1 MNIDKSIFLN
11 IVHCISFEFL
21 TMHVINM
28 YNDSLLVLPWWQQW
42 KCFPL
47 WVGWM
52 NFSWIQEYFFFK
64 GGGGLRCSKY
74 SITLLKPYSQSIL
87 KDYLWQRKSKQSIRG
102 IIFQDGYPHCCH
114 GTQLWKSTADTQ
126 EFYIKG
132 LKPPKNYILL
142 FSIRT
147 HLRELQTRNS

>member
-1 MNIDKSIFLN
+1 MVTAMKMFSTLSRLDEFFMDLSILF
-11 IVHCISFEFL
+11 FE
-21 TMHVINM
+21 
-28 YNDSLLVLPWWQQW
+28 
-42 KCFPL
+42 
-47 WVGWM
+47 GR
-52 NFSWIQEYFFFK
+52 
-64 GGGGLRCSKY
+64 GGLRCSKY
-74 SITLLKPYSQSIL
+74 SITLLKSYLQFIL
-87 KDYLWQRKSKQSIRG
+87 KYYLWQRKSKQSIRG

-147 HLRELQTRNS
+147 HLRELQTRNSKQIHSIKFQCNTIVL